1 MKRKY
6 VLGMSTLLLS
16 GAVLAQAD
24 RSELPQPSRDFIDQ
38 HFSSEKI
45 AEIDVDD
52 SWYNRSDSETY
63 EVEFES
69 GIELDFN
76 KKGEITEI
84 EAEDRASI
92 PLSIL
97 PETVRINL
105 ESEHP
110 NADVVAWEKEENG
123 HEIELRDGTELWFDN
138 NGNMKKEK
146 NNGKG
151 RS

>member
-92 PLSIL
+92 PLSIF
-97 PETVRINL
+97 PKTVRINL

-138 NGNMKKEK
+138 IGNMKKEK